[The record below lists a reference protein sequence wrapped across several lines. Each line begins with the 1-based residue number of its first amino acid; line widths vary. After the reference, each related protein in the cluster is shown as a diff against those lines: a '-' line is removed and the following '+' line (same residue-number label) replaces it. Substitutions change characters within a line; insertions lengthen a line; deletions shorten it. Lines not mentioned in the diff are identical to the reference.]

1 MAWLERDEAES
12 VGASERLAGDLR
24 VQIAHLS
31 EKLERLLD
39 SFLEQDIER
48 VDYLTKKAEIMSEKK
63 TLEEKMNAIL
73 LGQDTWLE
81 PMKKWIETAVSI
93 WEISKSDDLVA
104 KKSLYLEIFGL
115 NLKMEN
121 KKVGLATEQF
131 QTSPQKKSWVLLR
144 KTIEKAALAG
154 DNFRI
159 GSDLVRM
166 YDEARTYFE
175 QNG

>member
-1 MAWLERDEAES
+1 
-12 VGASERLAGDLR
+12 
-24 VQIAHLS
+24 
-31 EKLERLLD
+31 
-39 SFLEQDIER
+39 
-48 VDYLTKKAEIMSEKK
+48 MSEKK

-73 LGQDTWLE
+73 LGQNMWLE

-93 WEISKSDDLVA
+93 WEITKSDDLAA

-131 QTSPQKKSWVLLR
+131 QTSPQKKSWILLR

-166 YDEARTYFE
+166 NDEARTYFE

>member
-1 MAWLERDEAES
+1 
-12 VGASERLAGDLR
+12 
-24 VQIAHLS
+24 
-31 EKLERLLD
+31 
-39 SFLEQDIER
+39 
-48 VDYLTKKAEIMSEKK
+48 MSEKK
-63 TLEEKMNAIL
+63 TLEEKMGSIL
-73 LGQDTWLE
+73 LGQNMWLE

-93 WEISKSDDLVA
+93 WEIAKSDDLAA
-104 KKSLYLEIFGL
+104 KKSLYQEIFGL